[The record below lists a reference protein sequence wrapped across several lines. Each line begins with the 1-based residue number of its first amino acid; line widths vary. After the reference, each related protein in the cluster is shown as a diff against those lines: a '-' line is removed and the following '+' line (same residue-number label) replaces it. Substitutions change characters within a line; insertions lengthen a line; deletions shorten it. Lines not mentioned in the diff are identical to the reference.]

1 MHNNVN
7 IILKGIKNMEMISLP
22 YEFIPRHLDV
32 AGGTGDIAFR
42 SVDHMVT
49 AFKSQLHQNV
59 FSQTA
64 KDAKDR
70 QIVVCDINADML
82 AVGAD
87 KAKKLLGVDK
97 AKMVRTYIYCLRA
110 LCMVE

>member
-1 MHNNVN
+1 M
-7 IILKGIKNMEMISLP
+7 KEISLP
-22 YEFIPRHLDV
+22 FENIPRHLDV

-49 AFKSQLHQNV
+49 AFESQLQQNV
-59 FSQTA
+59 FSQPA

-87 KAKKLLGVDK
+87 KAKKLLGTDK
-97 AKMVRTYIYCLRA
+97 AKMVRVYSTLMLYLSKY
-110 LCMVE
+110 V